1 MQTSDLNPL
10 RGSPGPS
17 PRSSVPRPP
26 HPLAL
31 LQGIYFL
38 ITGIWPLLHIDSFQ
52 KITGPKT
59 DLWLVK
65 TVGALVTVVGA
76 VLSLAAWQ
84 ERISP
89 LMHLLAIGN
98 AVALGA
104 IDVIY
109 VARRRIRPVY
119 LLDALLEAAFI
130 AAWLFKRS
138 DEQ

>member
-1 MQTSDLNPL
+1 VS
-10 RGSPGPS
+10 
-17 PRSSVPRPP
+17 RPP
-26 HPLAL
+26 NPLAL
-31 LQGIYFL
+31 IQGIYFL

-84 ERISP
+84 QRVSP
-89 LMHLLAIGN
+89 LIRLLAIGN
-98 AVALGA
+98 ALALGA

-130 AAWLFKRS
+130 VAWLLKPS
-138 DEQ
+138 NKQ